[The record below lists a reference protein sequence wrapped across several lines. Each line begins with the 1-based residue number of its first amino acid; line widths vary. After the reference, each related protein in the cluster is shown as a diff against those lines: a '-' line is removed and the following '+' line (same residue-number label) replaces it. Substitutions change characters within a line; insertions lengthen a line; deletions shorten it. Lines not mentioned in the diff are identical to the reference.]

1 MPYRIKPSPTH
12 IRRTLAL
19 LGMAV
24 LAWLALLSAQIIAV
38 GRSHSPASAD
48 AAIVL
53 GAAVH
58 GDQPSPVFRER
69 IRHGIDLYR
78 TGRVQK
84 LVFTGGYGEQSQH
97 AESVV
102 ARAYAMRQG
111 IPASVVLIEAR
122 SRTTQQ
128 NLVEAGKLLRDS
140 NLRSALVVSDPLHL
154 KRALAMARDQ
164 GIEALAAPTPTTMYR
179 GWSSQTGFL
188 LRELYFYNHYLV
200 TGH

>member
-1 MPYRIKPSPTH
+1 MGERAIL
-12 IRRTLAL
+12 RRLSWRHALAL
-19 LGMAV
+19 LGAGLLV
-24 LAWLALLSAQIIAV
+24 WLATLAAQIVIV

-53 GAAVH
+53 GAAIR

-78 TGRVQK
+78 AGRVKK
-84 LVFTGGYGEQSQH
+84 LVFTGGYGEGARL
-97 AESVV
+97 AEASV
-102 ARAYAMRQG
+102 AYRYAVRRG
-111 IPASVVLIEAR
+111 IPVSGMLVETR

-128 NLVEAGKLLRDS
+128 NLAEAAALLRDG
-140 NLRSALVVSDPLHL
+140 NLRTALVVSDPLHL

-164 GIEALAAPTPTTMYR
+164 GIDASGAPTPTSMYR
-179 GWSSQTGFL
+179 SWPSRAGFL